1 MQMELQVLQVKLVP
15 SVQRELQAPQALRG
29 LPVLLVQMELQVP
42 MGPWVKLALRV
53 RLVQQGPRV
62 LQVKQVRLVQQD
74 LLVQREL
81 QAPQALRGLPVLL
94 VQMELQVRLVQQ
106 DPREPQVQREPQV
119 LQVKPEQLAL

>member
-1 MQMELQVLQVKLVP
+1 M
-15 SVQRELQAPQALRG
+15 ELQAPQALRG

-74 LLVQREL
+74 LRVLLVQREL
-81 QAPQALRGLPVLL
+81 QAPQ
-94 VQMELQVRLVQQ
+94 
-106 DPREPQVQREPQV
+106 
-119 LQVKPEQLAL
+119 VKPEQLAL